1 MTQCPAQSG
10 DSYPIEDV
18 GVLPEEAFTFL
29 KGLSLAKTKG
39 SEAILHVCKVLA
51 HKAHSATEGRSIMN
65 STKMRSGFT
74 KGLILFMLL
83 GSMAVFSVT
92 GLAAARD
99 AAWAGN
105 TSVPLGKGLALTG
118 EVVMIEGNVEI
129 VEDPSDGKKD
139 AFLVMEH
146 LYVAQVAGDEAIEFR
161 VNDSTQVDEDLR
173 VGDKVEVVSAQNGEA
188 LSIKKTE

>member
-1 MTQCPAQSG
+1 
-10 DSYPIEDV
+10 
-18 GVLPEEAFTFL
+18 
-29 KGLSLAKTKG
+29 
-39 SEAILHVCKVLA
+39 
-51 HKAHSATEGRSIMN
+51 MN
-65 STKMRSGFT
+65 SPHMRSGFT

-92 GLAAARD
+92 GLVAARD
-99 AAWAGN
+99 DERSGN

-139 AFLVMEH
+139 AFLVIEH
-146 LYVAQVAGDEAIEFR
+146 LYVAQVAGDEAIQFR
-161 VNDSTQVDEDLR
+161 VNDRTQVDEDLR
-173 VGDKVEVVSAQNGEA
+173 VGDQVEVLAAQNGEA

>member
-1 MTQCPAQSG
+1 
-10 DSYPIEDV
+10 
-18 GVLPEEAFTFL
+18 
-29 KGLSLAKTKG
+29 
-39 SEAILHVCKVLA
+39 
-51 HKAHSATEGRSIMN
+51 MN
-65 STKMRSGFT
+65 SPHMRSGFT

-99 AAWAGN
+99 DERAGN
-105 TSVPLGKGLALTG
+105 TSVPLGKGLTLTG

-139 AFLVMEH
+139 AFLVIEH
-146 LYVAQVAGDEAIEFR
+146 LYVAQVAGDEAIQFR
-161 VNDSTQVDEDLR
+161 VNDRTQVDEDLR
-173 VGDKVEVVSAQNGEA
+173 VGDQVEVLAAQNGEA